1 MLDPNKT
8 IVRGADGL
16 LYYMTP
22 TGPLTRVPPDEELA
36 WNNAVDHVIQS
47 ALNNLFATLMGNVTA
62 SCHQTIQIVIP
73 DIELNP

>member
-36 WNNAVDHVIQS
+36 WNNAVDNIIQP
-47 ALNNLFATLMGNVTA
+47 ALNNLFADQMVNVAA
-62 SCHQTIQIVIP
+62 SCHQTVQIVIP
-73 DIELNP
+73 EVELN

>member
-8 IVRGADGL
+8 MVRGADGL

-22 TGPLTRVPPDEELA
+22 TGPLTRVPPDDELA
-36 WNNAVDHVIQS
+36 WNTAVDNVIQS
-47 ALNNLFATLMGNVTA
+47 ALNDVFATAMHNVAA

-73 DIELNP
+73 DVELNG